1 MIGQHHSCQ
10 KREKIISRLTER
22 QQDVLQIAEEQKK
35 DIDFITP
42 TQLAKKVAYTEK
54 EKVNLDICRRTL
66 DQLVKKG
73 FLTKDKGSNKKAS
86 ELQYRLK

>member
-1 MIGQHHSCQ
+1 MKDQ
-10 KREKIISRLTER
+10 KREKIISGLTER
-22 QQDVLQIAEEQKK
+22 QQDVLQISEEHE
-35 DIDFITP
+35 IDFITP
-42 TQLAKKVAYTEK
+42 TQLAAQVEFAEK
-54 EKVNLDICRRTL
+54 TKVNLDICRRTL

>member
-1 MIGQHHSCQ
+1 M
-10 KREKIISRLTER
+10 KVELR
-22 QQDVLQIAEEQKK
+22 QVLQIAEEQKK
-35 DIDFITP
+35 DIEFITP
-42 TQLAKKVAYTEK
+42 TQLAEKVEFAEK
-54 EKVNLDICRRTL
+54 TKVNLDICRRTL